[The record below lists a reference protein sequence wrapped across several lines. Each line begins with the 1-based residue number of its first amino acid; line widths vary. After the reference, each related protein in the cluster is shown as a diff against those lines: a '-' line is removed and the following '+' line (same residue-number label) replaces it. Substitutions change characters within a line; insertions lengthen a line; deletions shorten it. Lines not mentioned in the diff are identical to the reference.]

1 MKVAAK
7 TDLDR
12 WIERLLKEYEVIA
25 PQKVDD
31 HSLYKPIKSARQ
43 VDWNFTKTVTPIKE
57 FFFNRTEQ
65 ILTITRKGQDV
76 FLRETLQTRQR
87 VIFGVRPC
95 DAHGMQ
101 VLDALFLSTPP
112 ADHNYQAHRENTILV
127 GLACQTAGETCFCT
141 SMGGAPDSPDGLDL
155 LMFKVPDGFIV
166 ESVSDRGEALI
177 DSLDLVDMQIDKPV
191 PPEIASVSVPDHPNW
206 EKLFGKPIWEQTA
219 ERCLSCRACAY
230 VCPTCRCF
238 DVRDEQVAS
247 KNGAQEYER
256 IRVWD
261 SCSSE
266 PYRKIAGGHNPRK
279 AKAERL
285 RNRFFC
291 KFDYYPTQYGPM
303 ACTGCGRCVAHCP
316 VNIDIAETLT
326 LLTEM
331 VP

>member
-1 MKVAAK
+1 MRVAAK

-12 WIERLLKEYEVIA
+12 WIEELLKNYEVVA
-25 PQKVDD
+25 PQKIEG
-31 HSLYKPIKSARQ
+31 HSMYKPINAARQ
-43 VDWNFTKTVTPIKE
+43 IDWSFTKTVTPIKE

-65 ILTITRKGQDV
+65 ILMITRKGQDV
-76 FLRETLQTRQR
+76 ILRETLQTRPR
-87 VIFGVRPC
+87 VILGVRPC

-101 VLDALFLSTPP
+101 VLDALFLNTPP

-127 GLACQTAGETCFCT
+127 GLACQSSGESCFCT
-141 SMGGAPDSPDGLDL
+141 SMGGAPDSTDGLDVL
-155 LMFKVPDGFIV
+155 LFKVPDGFIV
-166 ESVSDRGEALI
+166 EPASDRGKALI
-177 DSLDLVDMQIDKPV
+177 DSLELVGMQIEKPV
-191 PPEIASVSVPDHPNW
+191 PPEMAPVAIPDHPDW
-206 EKLFGKPIWEQTA
+206 EKLFGLPIWEQTA

-247 KNGAQEYER
+247 KNGSQEYER

-266 PYRKIAGGHNPRK
+266 AYRKIAGGHNPRK

-326 LLTEM
+326 RLTEM